1 MKQMLKLDNLAG
13 GAVQER
19 FNQALK
25 EVMENIADP
34 NTDWKKKRK
43 LTINLTFETKEDRD
57 LTEVTIDTKVS
68 LAPRSSVGTKI
79 LIDRDLDGEILG
91 TEFKK
96 QIPGQQA
103 IKVNTDTGEVIDSR
117 EEQLEPGLQL
127 VK

>member
-43 LTINLTFETKEDRD
+43 LIINLTFETKEDRD

>member
-103 IKVNTDTGEVIDSR
+103 IKVNTDTGELIDSR

>member
-1 MKQMLKLDNLAG
+1 MEKMLKLDKLAG
-13 GAVQER
+13 GALQER
-19 FNQALK
+19 FDQALK

-43 LTINLTFETKEDRD
+43 LTITLTFEAKEDRD
-57 LTEVTIDTKVS
+57 LTEVNIDTKTS
-68 LAPRSSVGTKI
+68 LAPRRSVGTKI
-79 LIDRDLDGEILG
+79 IIDRDLNGEILG

-103 IKVNTDTGEVIDSR
+103 IKVDTETGEVIENKKD
-117 EEQLEPGLQL
+117 QLEPGLQL

>member
-1 MKQMLKLDNLAG
+1 M
-13 GAVQER
+13 
-19 FNQALK
+19 
-25 EVMENIADP
+25 
-34 NTDWKKKRK
+34 
-43 LTINLTFETKEDRD
+43 
-57 LTEVTIDTKVS
+57 TEVTIDTKVS

-103 IKVNTDTGEVIDSR
+103 IKVNTDTGELIDSR

>member
-1 MKQMLKLDNLAG
+1 MENMLKLDNLAG
-13 GAVQER
+13 GALQER

-57 LTEVTIDTKVS
+57 LTEVNIDTKVS
-68 LAPRSSVGTKI
+68 LAPRHSVGTKI
-79 LIDRDLDGEILG
+79 LIDRDLNGEILG

-103 IKVNTDTGEVIDSR
+103 IKVNTDTGEVIESR
-117 EEQLEPGLQL
+117 EEQLEPGLQI